1 MSYIS
6 VFGIFVADI
15 SFVGKRIPTVGES
28 MIGSKY
34 NISPGGKGCNQ
45 ATAIAKLGGKV
56 SFISKIGKDTYGD
69 MAIKI
74 LSENKIEISAVDID
88 PKSQTGVAGIMLDET
103 TGKNAINVIVGAPA
117 TLTIKDLEKHF
128 NIIDKSEIFLT
139 QLETP
144 VGITLECLK
153 KAKENNVL
161 TILNPAPA
169 AKIDNQ
175 FFKYVDYFTPN
186 ETEAEFYTDIK
197 ILNIE
202 DAKKAAK
209 SLIQK
214 GLKKI
219 IITLGEKGLFYTDGK
234 EEIFIEAIKVKA
246 IDTIGAGDAFN
257 GGFAYALL
265 QKKPIK
271 DALIFANKVAGLST
285 TKQGAGNAMPSLEEV
300 NKLTN

>member
-69 MAIKI
+69 MAIKV

-144 VGITLECLK
+144 VGVTLECLK

-234 EEIFIEAIKVKA
+234 EEIFIEATKVKA